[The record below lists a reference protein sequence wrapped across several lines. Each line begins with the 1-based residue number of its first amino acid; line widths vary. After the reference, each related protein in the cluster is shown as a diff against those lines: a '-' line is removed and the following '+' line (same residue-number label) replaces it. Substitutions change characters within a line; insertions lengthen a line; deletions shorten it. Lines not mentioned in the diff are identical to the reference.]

1 MTSIGRF
8 ETLLEIYFSDD
19 EKHIDR
25 TKRLRL
31 SAFQAVDRLTDVW
44 ATIRSHNMTRVLY
57 GFSGEGSGHSSRA
70 REMARALIAAGHQ
83 VKLCSYD
90 RGYRNLCSEF
100 DVFEIEGLTIGSSDN
115 RVSIVKTFTENLK
128 RLPDAGRAA
137 FALRDV
143 FKSYEPH
150 CVITDFEP
158 MTAVLAHH
166 FGLPLISVDNQHRMR
181 YVEHEIPEG
190 REQEALMTRTIIRMM
205 VPSPDVALV
214 TSLVPGQP
222 KNDRTFIFP
231 PMVASEVRQLSTSH
245 GDTILVYVTNGFD
258 SLINLLKQF
267 SRERFLVYGTGRP
280 KGIDGNLEY
289 FEPSRPRFLEQLAA
303 AKAVI
308 ATAGFTL
315 ISEALYLRK
324 PYLAFPMEGQYEQE
338 LNAFQLAQSGWGRAA
353 SESGY
358 ETIGSFL
365 YDLPDINN
373 KLSVLPPMDN
383 GEAIKHKLLELVAN
397 DAEMAGAYRAKRKG
411 ESSQFDE

>member
-1 MTSIGRF
+1 
-8 ETLLEIYFSDD
+8 
-19 EKHIDR
+19 
-25 TKRLRL
+25 
-31 SAFQAVDRLTDVW
+31 
-44 ATIRSHNMTRVLY
+44 MTRVLY

-70 REMARALIAAGHQ
+70 REMARALIANGHD

-90 RGYRNLCSEF
+90 RGYRNLSDEF

-115 RVSIVKTFTENLK
+115 RVSIVKTFTENIK
-128 RLPDAGRAA
+128 RLPDAGRKV
-137 FALRDV
+137 FALREL
-143 FKSYEPH
+143 FKTYEPH

-166 FGLPLISVDNQHRMR
+166 FALPLISLDNQHRMR

-214 TSLVPGQP
+214 TSLVPGKP
-222 KNDRTFIFP
+222 KNDRTFVFP
-231 PMVASEVRQLSTSH
+231 PMVAAEVRQLVTTKN
-245 GDTILVYVTNGFD
+245 DAILVYVTNGFD
-258 SLINLLKQF
+258 SLVDLLKRF

-280 KGIDGNLEY
+280 QGQDGNLEFY
-289 FEPSRPRFLEQLAA
+289 EPSRPRFLEQLAA

-315 ISEALYLRK
+315 ISEALFLKK

-338 LNAFQLAQSGWGRAA
+338 LNAFQLSKSGWGRAA
-353 SESGY
+353 QETCY

-365 YDLPDINN
+365 YDLPD
-373 KLSVLPPMDN
+373 MDN
-383 GEAIKHKLLELVAN
+383 TLSEMPSIVDGEAIKQKLLDLVAN
-397 DAEMAGAYRAKRKG
+397 DAELAAAYRAKRKG
-411 ESSQFDE
+411 DTTHSDE